1 MRFIDSARLGLCT
14 SFFALTLIVNLP
26 EVAHAG
32 ENSGTAPAQADRIS
46 TEYVTGYFSDTG
58 KIVAS
63 PVNWDGDDWLK
74 AGLVVT
80 ATAGT
85 YFADSDIKKLTQRN
99 QSSAGDSL
107 ASVGNVLGN
116 PSYTLPPLGLL
127 YLYGHFTDDSKARRT
142 SLLAAESLA
151 ISGLFSVS
159 VKLATQRP
167 RPQTADSSTTWYG
180 LRLNSGD
187 MSFPSSH
194 TTAAFS
200 LASVF
205 AEEYGTN
212 PYVPPVAYGLAS
224 LTAFARIYDNKHW
237 ASDVFFGGAIGYFVG
252 KAVVRYHTQ
261 SDNALTIL
269 PTVSLQGL
277 GFTAQYRF

>member
-26 EVAHAG
+26 GVADAG
-32 ENSGTAPAQADRIS
+32 ENSGTAPVQVDRIS

-80 ATAGT
+80 ATAGI
-85 YFADSDIKKLTQRN
+85 YFADTDIKKLTQRN

-116 PSYTLPPLGLL
+116 PGYTLPPLGLL
-127 YLYGHFTDDSKARRT
+127 YLYGHFTEDLKARRA

-159 VKLATQRP
+159 IKLASQRP
-167 RPQTADSSTTWYG
+167 RPQTGESAGKWYG
-180 LRLNSGD
+180 PRLKSGD

-194 TTAAFS
+194 TTAIR
-200 LASVF
+200 L
-205 AEEYGTN
+205 Y
-212 PYVPPVAYGLAS
+212 AS
-224 LTAFARIYDNKHW
+224 LLRPLLRPQK
-237 ASDVFFGGAIGYFVG
+237 
-252 KAVVRYHTQ
+252 
-261 SDNALTIL
+261 
-269 PTVSLQGL
+269 GL
-277 GFTAQYRF
+277 WPFHGLYQESCS

>member
-1 MRFIDSARLGLCT
+1 MSFISGVRILLRT
-14 SFFALTLIVNLP
+14 SILAVMLTVLP
-26 EVAHAG
+26 EIASADESSIVAP
-32 ENSGTAPAQADRIS
+32 EQPDRIS
-46 TEYVTGYFSDTG
+46 AEYVKGYFSDTVRM
-58 KIVAS
+58 IAS
-63 PVNWDGDDWLK
+63 PVNWDGNDWLK
-74 AGLVVT
+74 AGLVVA
-80 ATAGT
+80 ATAGI
-85 YFADSDIKKLTQRN
+85 YLADSDIKRFAQRN
-99 QSSAGDSL
+99 QGSTGDSL
-107 ASVGNVLGN
+107 ATIGNALGS

-180 LRLNSGD
+180 PRLNSGD

-252 KAVVRYHTQ
+252 KTVVRYHTQ
-261 SDNALTIL
+261 SDSALTIL

-277 GFTAQYRF
+277 GLTAQYRF

>member
-1 MRFIDSARLGLCT
+1 MSLINGVRSRLY
-14 SFFALTLIVNLP
+14 TLILAVMLTVLP
-26 EVAHAG
+26 EIASAD
-32 ENSGTAPAQADRIS
+32 ESGIVAPAQPDRIS
-46 TEYVTGYFSDTG
+46 AEYVKGYFSDTG
-58 KIVAS
+58 RMVAS
-63 PVNWDGDDWLK
+63 PVNWDGNDWLK
-74 AGLVVT
+74 AGLVVA
-80 ATAGT
+80 ATAGI
-85 YFADSDIKKLTQRN
+85 YLADGDIKRFAQRN
-99 QSSAGDSL
+99 QGSTGDSL
-107 ASVGNVLGN
+107 ASVGNVLGS

-180 LRLNSGD
+180 PRLNSGD

-252 KAVVRYHTQ
+252 KTVVRYHTQ
-261 SDNALTIL
+261 SDSALTIL

-277 GFTAQYRF
+277 GLTAQYRF